1 MSVFVCVVYLCVSVW
16 MYQYVRVCMCV
27 LAYATQMLHMWNF
40 NSESI
45 RTQLAS
51 SQIIDEQGIISSPV

>member
-1 MSVFVCVVYLCVSVW
+1 MCVCACVCVSVCNTTNVA
-16 MYQYVRVCMCV
+16 YVE
-27 LAYATQMLHMWNF
+27 F

-51 SQIIDEQGIISSPV
+51 SQIIVEQGIISSPV